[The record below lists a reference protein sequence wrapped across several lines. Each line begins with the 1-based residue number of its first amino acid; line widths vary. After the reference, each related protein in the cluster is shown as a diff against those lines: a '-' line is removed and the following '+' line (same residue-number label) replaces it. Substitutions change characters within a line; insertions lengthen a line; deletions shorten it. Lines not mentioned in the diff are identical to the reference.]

1 MKTAFAYK
9 TQELKRLDH
18 FAKPA
23 KLSSNSI
30 PWGPHGPALLEVF
43 QAFRSQWRF
52 GRSLALTSHTAVG
65 GVVRHRSVNAGPN
78 PNPREGSPSLKHT
91 SHSQQNPWR
100 KPWAST
106 PSTQNP
112 REGKK
117 ILSSPATRA
126 GGGRLGLRRRE
137 RGEAVNRAGGQQL
150 GGWPWWRG
158 GMVPVPAMASSSY
171 GCCCRSCSSSPFLM
185 CHRPPPPPP
194 PPPRNRLH

>member
-1 MKTAFAYK
+1 MQKF
-9 TQELKRLDH
+9 H
-18 FAKPA
+18 
-23 KLSSNSI
+23 
-30 PWGPHGPALLEVF
+30 EVF

-78 PNPREGSPSLKHT
+78 PNPREGAPPESQKHLNKIVSRLGSSSLKHT
-91 SHSQQNPWR
+91 SRSQSQQNPWR

-117 ILSSPATRA
+117 DLVFFFLPSPATRA
-126 GGGRLGLRRRE
+126 GGGQLGLRRRE
-137 RGEAVNRAGGQQL
+137 RGEAVNQAGGQQL

-171 GCCCRSCSSSPFLM
+171 GCCCRSCSSSPLLM

-194 PPPRNRLH
+194 PRNRLH